1 MPTNAMEIVGTNK
14 LTSSYTNSISFSIS
28 NPFTYRSFRVLFSCR
43 STYATNPHGSTG
55 RGHDILWMRFNNDS
69 TSSLYLSAG
78 QMGMNTGSYAG
89 SPQVRCKNGSSYGSY
104 GYEIGTVSALKSGVT
119 RNRAN
124 DVWSFGYVD
133 FIKNEDS
140 YATCIVQMFNPTG
153 HGGGPY
159 SYYEN
164 DEGFGRQ
171 TYDTAHSHL
180 SMQYRDDTDLA
191 SVQFGLRG
199 SYFTT
204 GSHFTLYGLKN
215 TV

>member
-1 MPTNAMEIVGTNK
+1 
-14 LTSSYTNSISFSIS
+14 
-28 NPFTYRSFRVLFSCR
+28 
-43 STYATNPHGSTG
+43 
-55 RGHDILWMRFNNDS
+55 
-69 TSSLYLSAG
+69 
-78 QMGMNTGSYAG
+78 MGMNTGSYAG

-159 SYYEN
+159 SYYES

-171 TYDTAHSHL
+171 TYDTAQSHL

-191 SVQFGLRG
+191 SVQFGLRY
-199 SYFTT
+199 SYFTA
-204 GSHFTLYGLKN
+204 GSTFTLYGLKN